1 MEGRKFNGFGLSWD
15 KNELINLVH
24 VALAKQLE
32 KEVFTSGDFQI
43 SVSIAKKDD
52 WSLRGDDKTI
62 TLKLPLVFSFTRPE
76 GLFSVEGEGGIC
88 LELACTFRTM
98 KDEKPYI
105 DVDLLSFDWFIPPVV
120 TMGHI
125 DFPVEFLADILVRR
139 VRDNHLEHWVKTI
152 NERWDISALLADM
165 QKKYARNVVVPLKPE
180 WYFNLEIRQWVF
192 VGFQD
197 HTDDIKLI
205 VYLDYDARLTDKMS
219 SFLPS
224 EIKYTD
230 KPVSGLLVKNPYH
243 LIAHATFEGLERML
257 THYINNHEIGGKT
270 FDVEKISIRN
280 TSVFEI
286 KILLRSP
293 VQGTVTI
300 SGNPRF
306 DRDKAVLDFTY
317 IKVDIS
323 ASQFFYQLSSPI
335 IEKIVR
341 GRIRE
346 LLPLPLG
353 ILTNQLGE
361 TIRAFGRK
369 KALSLGITNV
379 RVDSIQLTSHA
390 GVITCAVDE
399 FSVKSAEQN
408 WSVFSIG

>member
-1 MEGRKFNGFGLSWD
+1 MEGRTFNGFGLSWD
-15 KNELINLVH
+15 KNGLINLVH
-24 VALAKQLE
+24 AALAKQLE

-43 SVSIAKKDD
+43 SVSIAKKDY
-52 WSLRGDDKTI
+52 WSLKGEDKTI

-105 DVDLLSFDWFIPPVV
+105 DVDVLSFDWFIPPVV

-139 VRDNHLEHWVKTI
+139 VRDNHLEQWVKTI
-152 NERWDISALLADM
+152 NERWDISVLLADM
-165 QKKYARNVVVPLKPE
+165 QKQYARNVVVPLKPE
-180 WYFNLEIRQWVF
+180 WYFNLEIKQWVF

-197 HTDDIKLI
+197 HVNDIKLI
-205 VYLDYDARLTDKMS
+205 LYLDYDARLTDKMS

-224 EIKYTD
+224 EIKYID
-230 KPVSGLLVKNPYH
+230 KPFSGLLVKNPYR

-257 THYINNHEIGGKT
+257 THYINNHEIGGKI
-270 FDVEKISIRN
+270 FDVDKISIRN
-280 TSVFEI
+280 TSFLEI
-286 KILLRSP
+286 KIVLRSP
-293 VQGTVTI
+293 IQGTVTI
-300 SGNPRF
+300 MGNPIF
-306 DRDKAVLDFTY
+306 DKERAVLDFTD

-353 ILTNQLGE
+353 NITNQLSE
-361 TIRAFGRK
+361 TIRVFGRK
-369 KALSLGITNV
+369 KSLSIDLKQV
-379 RVDSIQLTSHA
+379 RVDSMQLTSNA
-390 GVITCAVDE
+390 GVITCVADD
-399 FSVKSAEQN
+399 FSVASPEQN

>member
-1 MEGRKFNGFGLSWD
+1 MEGRIFNGFGLSWD
-15 KNELINLVH
+15 KNGLINLVH
-24 VALAKQLE
+24 AALAKQLE

-52 WSLRGDDKTI
+52 WSLKGEDKTI

-105 DVDLLSFDWFIPPVV
+105 DVDVLSFDWFIPPVV

-139 VRDNHLEHWVKTI
+139 VRDNHLEQWVKTI
-152 NERWDISALLADM
+152 NERWDISVLLADM
-165 QKKYARNVVVPLKPE
+165 QKQYARNVVVPLKPE
-180 WYFNLEIRQWVF
+180 WYFNLEIKQWVF

-197 HTDDIKLI
+197 HVNDIKLI
-205 VYLDYDARLTDKMS
+205 LYLDYDARLTDKMS

-224 EIKYTD
+224 EIKYID
-230 KPVSGLLVKNPYH
+230 KPVSGLLVKNPYR

-270 FDVEKISIRN
+270 FDVDKISIRN
-280 TSVFEI
+280 TSFLEI
-286 KILLRSP
+286 KIVLRSP
-293 VQGTVTI
+293 IQGTVTI
-300 SGNPRF
+300 MGNPIF
-306 DRDKAVLDFTY
+306 DKERAVLDFTD

-353 ILTNQLGE
+353 NITNQLSE
-361 TIRAFGRK
+361 TIRVFGRK
-369 KALSLGITNV
+369 KSLSIDLKQV
-379 RVDSIQLTSHA
+379 RVDSMQLTSNA
-390 GVITCAVDE
+390 GVITCVVDD
-399 FSVKSAEQN
+399 FSVASPEQN